1 MEYYGLVED
10 FIYSKSEINMIR
22 KTVRVIL
29 VNEKKE
35 IALLHIL
42 GKDKFGDRDHYETI
56 GGGVNVN
63 EDLITSLRRE
73 VLEEVGYTIK
83 NIKEIGKI
91 DIEYCLLNRIDE
103 GYFFYAEIDEFIG
116 TSLEDYEKEI
126 FDKVEWF
133 SINEVDLLYKKE
145 VNNVGKMIHKR
156 DYFMINKLKEL
167 KYLD

>member
-1 MEYYGLVED
+1 M
-10 FIYSKSEINMIR
+10 SKKMIKR
-22 KTVRVIL
+22 SLALSALMAFVITGSAMAAS
-29 VNEKKE
+29 VDGMFTDGYTFN
-35 IALLHIL
+35 
-42 GKDKFGDRDHYETI
+42 
-56 GGGVNVN
+56 NVN

-103 GYFFYAEIDEFIG
+103 GYFFYAEIDEYRG
-116 TSLEDYEKEI
+116 TSLEEYEKEI

-133 SINEVDLLYKKE
+133 SLSSIDELYSKE
-145 VNNVGKMIHKR
+145 VLNVGKMIHKR

>member
-10 FIYSKSEINMIR
+10 FIYPKSEIKIKR

-29 VNEKKE
+29 VNDKKE

-103 GYFFYAEIDEFIG
+103 GYFFYAEIDEYRG
-116 TSLEDYEKEI
+116 TSLEEYEKEI

-133 SINEVDLLYKKE
+133 SLSSIDELYSKE
-145 VNNVGKMIHKR
+145 VENVGKMIHKR

>member
-1 MEYYGLVED
+1 MEYYGLIRD
-10 FIYSKSEINMIR
+10 FIYPRSEIKINR

-83 NIKEIGKI
+83 NIKEIT
-91 DIEYCLLNRIDE
+91 
-103 GYFFYAEIDEFIG
+103 FIN
-116 TSLEDYEKEI
+116 
-126 FDKVEWF
+126 
-133 SINEVDLLYKKE
+133 SI
-145 VNNVGKMIHKR
+145 
-156 DYFMINKLKEL
+156 
-167 KYLD
+167 

>member
-10 FIYSKSEINMIR
+10 FIYPKSEIKIKR

-29 VNEKKE
+29 VNDKKQ

-73 VLEEVGYTIK
+73 VLEEVVYTIK

-103 GYFFYAEIDEFIG
+103 GHFFYAEIDEYKG
-116 TSLEDYEKEI
+116 TSLEEYEKEI

-133 SINEVDLLYKKE
+133 SLSSIDELYSKE
-145 VNNVGKMIHKR
+145 IENVGKMIHKR

>member
-10 FIYSKSEINMIR
+10 FIYPKSEIKIKR

-29 VNEKKE
+29 VNDKKE

-103 GYFFYAEIDEFIG
+103 GHFFYAEIDEYKG
-116 TSLEDYEKEI
+116 TSLEEYEKEI

-133 SINEVDLLYKKE
+133 SLSSIDELYSKE
-145 VNNVGKMIHKR
+145 VENVGKMIHKR
-156 DYFMINKLKEL
+156 DHFMINKLKEL

>member
-1 MEYYGLVED
+1 MEYYGLIRD
-10 FIYSKSEINMIR
+10 FIYPRSEIKINR

-29 VNEKKE
+29 VNERKE

-91 DIEYCLLNRIDE
+91 DKTY
-103 GYFFYAEIDEFIG
+103 
-116 TSLEDYEKEI
+116 
-126 FDKVEWF
+126 
-133 SINEVDLLYKKE
+133 
-145 VNNVGKMIHKR
+145 
-156 DYFMINKLKEL
+156 
-167 KYLD
+167 

>member
-10 FIYSKSEINMIR
+10 FIYPKSEIKIKR

-29 VNEKKE
+29 VNDKKE

-103 GYFFYAEIDEFIG
+103 SHFFYAEIDEYKG
-116 TSLEDYEKEI
+116 TSLEEYEKEI

-133 SINEVDLLYKKE
+133 SLSSVDELYNKE
-145 VNNVGKMIHKR
+145 VLNVGKMIHKR

>member
-1 MEYYGLVED
+1 MEYYGLIRN
-10 FIYSKSEINMIR
+10 FIYPRSEIKINR

-29 VNEKKE
+29 VNERKE

-56 GGGVNVN
+56 GGGVNED

-103 GYFFYAEIDEFIG
+103 GYFFYAEIDEYRG
-116 TSLEDYEKEI
+116 TSLEEYEKEI

-133 SINEVDLLYKKE
+133 SIDDIDLIYKKE